1 MKGQKMKKIIAIL
14 LAVILL
20 LSLCAC
26 GKSKEAQAVDDLI
39 MAIGEVSLDSAEEI
53 ESAENAYNALSE
65 KDRENVENYA
75 ILETS
80 RETLD
85 NLKEL
90 QETVDTTFEL
100 IDRLFSAGNMEA
112 AEGLC
117 YDLLNNEK
125 IKLKSD
131 EVQKANQILSEITEY
146 CFAGTYLVIPKY
158 IIDVPYKEGYVS
170 NIGYLLDG
178 GLGGIVSCTYEFE
191 SKYDLDLAIKRYKS
205 YLDANFE
212 YISSDYYSGGSEE
225 YVYGNGSVSFAI
237 QLNKLCVEEIDMYEI
252 YLVIAVNQ
260 FDLSKIDT
268 AKVDLTITDSLALSL
283 K

>member
-1 MKGQKMKKIIAIL
+1 MKKIIAIL

-146 CFAGTYLVIPKY
+146 CFAGTYLRFLYKG
-158 IIDVPYKEGYVS
+158 IIIKHNKTEPTYTKTSLFLCEKRRFLWPGLRKEG
-170 NIGYLLDG
+170 NLFKLAGPG
-178 GLGGIVSCTYEFE
+178 GLAFFHLTKKEVS
-191 SKYDLDLAIKRYKS
+191 KWPMKK
-205 YLDANFE
+205 
-212 YISSDYYSGGSEE
+212 
-225 YVYGNGSVSFAI
+225 
-237 QLNKLCVEEIDMYEI
+237 
-252 YLVIAVNQ
+252 
-260 FDLSKIDT
+260 
-268 AKVDLTITDSLALSL
+268 
-283 K
+283 